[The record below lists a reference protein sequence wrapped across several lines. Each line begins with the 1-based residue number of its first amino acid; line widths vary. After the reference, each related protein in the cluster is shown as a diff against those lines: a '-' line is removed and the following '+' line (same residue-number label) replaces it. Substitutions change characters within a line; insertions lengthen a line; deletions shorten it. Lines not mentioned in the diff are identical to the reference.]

1 MSLPAISNPTA
12 VTAATATAAVPLQV
26 RAEGSGAVQGYRAA
40 LGFEAMMLEQM
51 LSQALPESAGGSGSS
66 GGESGGEEEASAFGS
81 GGDPSLSTL
90 PETVAGAVIGAGGL
104 GLAKDMYRS
113 FETGR

>member
-12 VTAATATAAVPLQV
+12 VTAATATAAVPPQV
-26 RAEGSGAVQGYRAA
+26 RKEGAGAVQGYRAA
-40 LGFEAMMLEQM
+40 LGFEATLVEQM
-51 LSQALPESAGGSGSS
+51 LSQALPEMSGSGAGG
-66 GGESGGEEEASAFGS
+66 GEGEEEASAFGS

-90 PETVAGAVIGAGGL
+90 PETVAGAVVGAGGL